1 MVGNTLNCPYC
12 KKKIVL
18 TDSIIR
24 PIEEEMRKNLEK
36 DIRKDLEKDLALEL
50 EEKDEE
56 IREKDKELDEAHKLE
71 SSLRKERKELEKAKK
86 DLELNVERRLD
97 EERKKIEEETMKNT
111 DAQHKLKDLEKDKLI
126 ENLKGQID
134 NMKRTA
140 GQGSQQLQGEVF
152 EIEIEQQLRDNFPLD
167 EIEHVP
173 KGISG
178 ADIIQKVCLRSGRC
192 CGLII
197 WELKNTKNWSNSWI
211 PKLKDEQR
219 KMKADLAVIVTT
231 ALPDGVTNFT
241 FSEGVFISDC
251 QSFIPVASIL
261 RYQLAEVA
269 RVKQSG
275 IGRTEKM
282 EMLYNYLIGTEF
294 KQKVEGIIEAF
305 INMQKD
311 FDQEKR
317 AIQNLWAKREKQ
329 LQRAITS
336 TGEMYGGIHGIVG
349 ASMPEIK
356 AMELK
361 ELPAGDETEDKK
373 RELE

>member
-1 MVGNTLNCPYC
+1 MVSNTLNCPYC

-36 DIRKDLEKDLALEL
+36 DIIKDVETKLALEL
-50 EEKDEE
+50 KEKDEE
-56 IREKDKELDEAHKLE
+56 IREKNEELEDAHKIE
-71 SSLRKERKELEKAKK
+71 SDLRKERRELEKAKK
-86 DLELNVERRLD
+86 NLELDVERRMD
-97 EERKKIEEETMKNT
+97 EERKKIEEETIKNA
-111 DAQHKLKDLEKDKLI
+111 DAQHKLKDLVKDKLI
-126 ENLKGQID
+126 QNLKGQID
-134 NMKRTA
+134 DMKRTA

-167 EIEHVP
+167 EIEPVP

-178 ADIIQKVCLRSGRC
+178 ADVIQKVCLKSGRH

-197 WELKNTKNWSNSWI
+197 WELKNTKNWSNNWI
-211 PKLKDEQR
+211 QKLRDDQR

-231 ALPDGVTNFT
+231 ALPDGVANFT
-241 FSEGVFISDC
+241 FSEGVFISDH

-269 RVKQSG
+269 RAKQSSV
-275 IGRTEKM
+275 GRNEKM
-282 EMLYNYLIGTEF
+282 DMLYNYLIGTEF
-294 KQKVEGIIEAF
+294 KQKVEGIIEAS
-305 INMQKD
+305 INMQRE

-336 TGEMYGGIHGIVG
+336 TVEMYGGIHGIIG

-356 AMELK
+356 ALGLK
-361 ELPAGDETEDKK
+361 ELPAGDETEDNK
-373 RELE
+373 ES